1 MADDDHES
9 FGAAFNRGWR
19 STWLSFGQWLGGC
32 LPVVIILAIGLI
44 LLIIIAALNSH

>member
-9 FGAAFNRGWR
+9 FGSAFNRGWR

-32 LPVVIILAIGLI
+32 LPVAIILALGLI